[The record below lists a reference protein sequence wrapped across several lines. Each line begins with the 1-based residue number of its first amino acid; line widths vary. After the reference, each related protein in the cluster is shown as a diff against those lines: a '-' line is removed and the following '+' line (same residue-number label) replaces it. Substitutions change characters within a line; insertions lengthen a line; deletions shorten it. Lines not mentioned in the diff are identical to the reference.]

1 MGEKG
6 EEEEEMT
13 PTLRRGD
20 PKETF
25 YQMLTDWSCRAG
37 EEEEEGGK
45 SQLMSLN

>member
-25 YQMLTDWSCRAG
+25 YQMLKCWCCRAK
-37 EEEEEGGK
+37 EEEEGGK
-45 SQLMSLN
+45 SLSMSLN